1 MAEPKADRPAEVET
15 LGLEPLGA
23 PTVEE
28 RPAGAG
34 WGVRLAVVSRDR
46 YAVEGEHARG
56 GMGRILRARDRRL
69 GRVVALKEL
78 RPDAAEGGPRF
89 VREAL
94 VTARLQHPSIVPIY
108 EAGLWPEGSPFYA
121 MKLVEGRSLE
131 ALLRECPSLGARLA
145 LLPHLIAVAEA
156 IAYAHREGVV
166 HRDLKPANVLVGPFG
181 ETVVVDW
188 GLAKDLRGPG
198 SEEKAD
204 GRATA
209 GSPGSTVVGSVM
221 GTPRYMAPEQARGE
235 PVDER
240 ADVWALGAILYY
252 LLAGN
257 PPWSGKSAA
266 EAIAAAVAEPPP
278 PVEAKEPDAP
288 RDLLAIVRKA
298 MAPVPA
304 DRYPSAQELAIDLR
318 RFQTGQLVSVQHY
331 STLELLRR
339 WVSRHR
345 AVVAVA
351 SVLTLALAVS
361 IVAGFVSTK
370 RQARLAELQRDVAR
384 REAAKAER
392 INDFVLGMLGSA
404 DPRVEGRAVTVAAVL
419 DAAARRAETE
429 LAAEPEIQA
438 SVRRTLGT
446 TYEGLGLYE
455 PAERLLKSALETRR
469 RVLGSDHEEV
479 AGSLRDLATLESTK
493 GDLAAAETLCREAL
507 AIFDRRGLSGSQEA
521 VETWGELASVLEG
534 LGRTDEAERLHRE
547 TLAKKRALVPPDELS
562 IATSL
567 NNLGVLLGQKG
578 RWAEAAPLHREAV
591 EIVRRHHGGDHPDV
605 ANALGSLASALAETG
620 DVAGASAAFRE
631 TLALRTR
638 LLGERHPDVAWTL
651 YNYAFFLR
659 DKGKPEESARLIR
672 RVLALRGD
680 TLPEGHPL
688 VPGALQVLG
697 LCLLDLGRPQEAL
710 APLRESLALRRLALP
725 SGHWLVASSESVL
738 GDCLTRLGRYR
749 EADRLLRSAYRTLLA
764 SRGEEHARTKEAC
777 RRLEALDAARGG
789 PAKAPRCLS

>member
-1 MAEPKADRPAEVET
+1 MAAPKPDRPAEART
-15 LGLEPLGA
+15 LGLDLLA

-28 RPAGAG
+28 RPAAPGGGA
-34 WGVRLAVVSRDR
+34 RLAVVSRDH

-108 EAGLWPEGSPFYA
+108 EAGLWPEGAPFYA

-131 ALLRECPSLGARLA
+131 TLLRECPSLGARLA
-145 LLPHLIAVAEA
+145 FLPHLIAVAEA

-198 SEEKAD
+198 SEEKG
-204 GRATA
+204 GRAPSSA
-209 GSPGSTVVGSVM
+209 GPGSTVVGSVM
-221 GTPRYMAPEQARGE
+221 GTPQYMAPEQARGE
-235 PVDER
+235 AVDER
-240 ADVWALGAILYY
+240 ADVWALGAILYH
-252 LLAGN
+252 LLAGS

-266 EAIAAAVAEPPP
+266 EAIAAVGVEPPP
-278 PVEAKEPDAP
+278 PVEAREPDAP

-298 MAPVPA
+298 MAPRPD
-304 DRYPSAQELAIDLR
+304 DRYPSARELATDLR

-339 WVSRHR
+339 WLSKHR
-345 AVVAVA
+345 ALVAVA
-351 SVLTLALAVS
+351 AVLTLALALSVA
-361 IVAGFVSTK
+361 AGFVGTK
-370 RQARLAELQRDVAR
+370 RQARVAESERDKAR
-384 REAAKAER
+384 REAAKAGR
-392 INDFVLGMLGSA
+392 INDFVLRMLGSA

-419 DAAARRAETE
+419 DAAALRAERE
-429 LAAEPEIQA
+429 LGAEPEIQA
-438 SVRRTLGT
+438 SVLRSLGT

-455 PAERLLKSALETRR
+455 PAERLLKASLETRR
-469 RVLGSDHEEV
+469 RVLGNDHEEV
-479 AGSLRDLATLESTK
+479 ARSLRDLATLESTK

-507 AIFDRRGLSGSQEA
+507 ATFDRLGLAGSREA

-534 LGRTDEAERLHRE
+534 LGRTDEAERLHGE
-547 TLAKKRALVPPDELS
+547 TLAKKRALSPPDEIS
-562 IATSL
+562 IATTL
-567 NNLGVLLGQKG
+567 NNLGVLLGQRG

-605 ANALGSLASALAETG
+605 ASALGSLATALAETG
-620 DVAGASAAFRE
+620 DREGARAAFRE
-631 TLALRTR
+631 TLAIRTR

-651 YNYAFFLR
+651 YNYGFLLR
-659 DKGKPEESARLIR
+659 DIGDPEGGIRLIS

-688 VPGALQVLG
+688 VAGALQVLG
-697 LCLLDLGRPQEAL
+697 LCLLDLDRPQEAL
-710 APLRESLALRRLALP
+710 APLRESLALRRGALP
-725 SGHWLVASSESVL
+725 PGHWHVAASESVL

-749 EADRLLRSAYRTLLA
+749 EADPLLRSAYRTLLA
-764 SRGEEHARTKEAC
+764 SRGEDHARTKEAC
-777 RRLEALDAARGG
+777 RRLEALDEARGG
-789 PAKAPRCLS
+789 PATAPDCRS